1 MTRQTCSGTTCYV
14 LFTPF
19 LADRQRGPGTSATV
33 SLPRQ
38 LLIAAEQ
45 TLFGQRKVRLPV
57 NGGLQKG
64 GDAPLL
70 SPLIRARD
78 GRILPFGY
86 TIITLLCECWGF
98 TVRRGGTDSDNYIRR
113 VCVCLCCLV
122 ATFPLATAERVG
134 PALLI

>member
-1 MTRQTCSGTTCYV
+1 MYFSPHLR
-14 LFTPF
+14 PF
-19 LADRQRGPGTSATV
+19 VSPHGGPGASATV

-78 GRILPFGY
+78 GCILPFGY

-98 TVRRGGTDSDNYIRR
+98 TLRRGGTDSDNYIRH
-113 VCVCLCCLV
+113 VCVSLL
-122 ATFPLATAERVG
+122 PLATAERVS
-134 PALLI
+134 PADDMK